1 MRGRGG
7 KARTLAASV
16 GFVFDVRLLSRAATR
31 AILSASGVVGQR
43 PLTAPTR
50 DAEDR
55 EIVGMEKDLVGVG
68 APTCPEIFEQR
79 QGIRPEDG

>member
-31 AILSASGVVGQR
+31 AILSAAGVVGQR

-55 EIVGMEKDLVGVG
+55 EIYLVGVG